1 MMMGRPEL
9 KFTFLMIML
18 LLGALPSRLLAQG
31 PVSPVEA
38 MRVGNQHYEAGEFAE
53 AAAVYE
59 TIVRAGIQDSALYYN
74 LGNAYFKQGEL
85 GRAILNYRR
94 AQYLDPRD
102 PDIATNLT
110 VARSQTVD
118 KLEAGDE
125 GFLTNFVLIA
135 EEWLTLGEAA
145 LLALVLWILLCVV
158 AIVAILRP
166 RWRYYCL
173 WAGGVLACF
182 LALGLLSIAGRYYT
196 RQAYPSAVIITPEI
210 DVTSGPG
217 TAQQYL
223 VEFTLHT
230 GAEVQLLDSRP
241 GWRRVAL
248 PGNDFQGWVPEEAI
262 EPVVPQL

>member
-1 MMMGRPEL
+1 
-9 KFTFLMIML
+9 
-18 LLGALPSRLLAQG
+18 
-31 PVSPVEA
+31 

-59 TIVRAGIQDSALYYN
+59 TIIEAGIQDSALYYN

-94 AQYLDPRD
+94 AQVLDPRD
-102 PDIATNLT
+102 PDIAANLA
-110 VARSQTVD
+110 VARSQTAD
-118 KLEAGDE
+118 KLEDGDE
-125 GFLTNFVLIA
+125 GFLTNFVLVA
-135 EEWLTLGEAA
+135 EEWLTLEEAG
-145 LLALVLWILLCVV
+145 LLALLLWILLCVV
-158 AIVAILRP
+158 AVIAILVP
-166 RWRYYCL
+166 RWRAYCL
-173 WAGGVLACF
+173 WAGGVLAFF
-182 LALGLLSIAGRYYT
+182 LVLGLLSMASRYYA
-196 RQAYPSAVIITPEI
+196 RQANPPAVIIAQEI